1 MHSIGSQNLRQSD
14 MCQLQEDI
22 TMKFKLKVITR
33 YSK

>member
-14 MCQLQEDI
+14 MGQLQEDI
-22 TMKFKLKVITR
+22 AMKFELKVITR